1 MSKLLDGIIN
11 GIFNAAF
18 GPDTSAMSTEDAAK
32 TEKQRSTDRQ
42 EAAQQAFKVQN
53 DQGESYIDGS
63 QAVAAGDSKSGLLES
78 VGKIFKLF
86 APMGGG
92 GA

>member
-1 MSKLLDGIIN
+1 MSKLLDGIVNSI
-11 GIFNAAF
+11 F

-32 TEKQRSTDRQ
+32 TERERSSGRQ
-42 EAAQQAFKVQN
+42 NAASQAFKVQN
-53 DQGESYIDGS
+53 DQGDSFIDGS

-78 VGKIFKLF
+78 IGKIFKLF
-86 APMGGG
+86 APTGG

>member
-11 GIFNAAF
+11 TIF

-32 TEKQRSTDRQ
+32 TERQRSTDRQ
-42 EAAQQAFKVQN
+42 DVANQAFKVQN
-53 DQGESYIDGS
+53 DQGESFIDGS

-78 VGKIFKLF
+78 IGKIFKLF
-86 APMGGG
+86 APTGG

>member
-11 GIFNAAF
+11 TIF
-18 GPDTSAMSTEDAAK
+18 GPDTSAMSEADAAK

-42 EAAQQAFKVQN
+42 SVASQAFKVQN
-53 DQGESYIDGS
+53 DQGASYIDGS
-63 QAVAAGDSKSGLLES
+63 EAVAAGDSKSGLLES
-78 VGKIFKLF
+78 IGKIFKLF
-86 APMGGG
+86 APTGGG

>member
-11 GIFNAAF
+11 GIF

-32 TEKQRSTDRQ
+32 TDAQRSSARKG
-42 EAAQQAFKVQN
+42 EAQQAFNAQN

-78 VGKIFKLF
+78 IGKIFKLF